1 MHEILESDSDL
12 EMFYFLFPHIEDI
25 LELDQSL
32 KYELKKIQDHKDGPG
47 INKELESQY
56 TQITTNLYKEFKDK
70 YNKYYHSVENKRG
83 FAHFI
88 YITKYFIPD
97 RIDKTDD
104 EVTNR
109 KIWDELKRNLIECN
123 PLIDAETSEIIQKLQ
138 VLFPQGKEKRY
149 LREYSINQIL
159 EIICKYEE
167 DIVAENLLIIFS
179 KFCIY
184 LNDDLGIGIKEKI
197 QAPFYLWEY
206 LSRRPYAKNEIM
218 LKIIEH
224 ESNSDIFANS
234 IISKIIKER
243 TNAVRVDDNQKAE
256 IVIKY
261 IERVERKLDIGSLF
275 NEIIFD
281 DMLQTIWRWHDAL
294 LFCKERDIHVQFKYL
309 ISDYLVEQINT
320 NENYFECLFDMFID
334 TSYGIDQA
342 YFKHDDAIVLLNK
355 KNVIEVIKN
364 YLISDKT
371 KRYEIRKIDVLK
383 VWYDEEMKKALSNE
397 KPNE

>member
-1 MHEILESDSDL
+1 
-12 EMFYFLFPHIEDI
+12 
-25 LELDQSL
+25 
-32 KYELKKIQDHKDGPG
+32 
-47 INKELESQY
+47 
-56 TQITTNLYKEFKDK
+56 
-70 YNKYYHSVENKRG
+70 
-83 FAHFI
+83 
-88 YITKYFIPD
+88 
-97 RIDKTDD
+97 
-104 EVTNR
+104 
-109 KIWDELKRNLIECN
+109 
-123 PLIDAETSEIIQKLQ
+123 
-138 VLFPQGKEKRY
+138 
-149 LREYSINQIL
+149 
-159 EIICKYEE
+159 
-167 DIVAENLLIIFS
+167 
-179 KFCIY
+179 
-184 LNDDLGIGIKEKI
+184 
-197 QAPFYLWEY
+197 
-206 LSRRPYAKNEIM
+206 M